1 MTTGA
6 PAAETSSVGW
16 KWLAFG
22 WGLAE
27 AVFFFIVPDLL
38 TSRLVLR
45 DARRGFAACLLSV
58 AGALIGGALL
68 FQLGRAGVPLLPA
81 MDYIPGVSEVA
92 IAKALVSLEDSGL
105 MALFTGA
112 LGGLPYKLFAAQ
124 AAETTGQGIGLFLLV
139 SAFARLARFGVVTGV
154 AWAAGALLPRVPLS
168 TKLRIH
174 AAAWAVFYAF
184 YFWRMGL

>member
-6 PAAETSSVGW
+6 LPADGSRAGW
-16 KWLAFG
+16 KWLAFA

-27 AVFFFIVPDLL
+27 AVFFFIVPDVF

-45 DARRGFAACLLSV
+45 DARSGFLACLFSV

-81 MDYIPGVSEVA
+81 MDYIPGISEGA
-92 IAKALVSLEDSGL
+92 IDKARLSLEGSGL
-105 MALFTGA
+105 KALFTGA

-124 AAETTGQGIGLFLLV
+124 AATTTGSGVVLFLAV
-139 SAFARLARFGVVTGV
+139 TALARFARFGIVTGV
-154 AWAAGALLPRVPLS
+154 AWAAGALMPRVPLT

-174 AAAWAVFYAF
+174 AAAWTVFYVY